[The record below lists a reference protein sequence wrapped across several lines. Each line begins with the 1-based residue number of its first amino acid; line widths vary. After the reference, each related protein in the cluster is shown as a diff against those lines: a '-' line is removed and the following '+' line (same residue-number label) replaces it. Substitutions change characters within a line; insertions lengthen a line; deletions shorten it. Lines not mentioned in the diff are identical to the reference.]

1 MASLNLMLILNIYC
15 IVHLLDYSLVFPL
28 REPLSVRKSAAAHFY
43 SFFRLFSLSLFSFF
57 KHFSLSLCSWFH
69 SSPGNRRPGS
79 ETNSFSSLIF
89 GIWRKVV
96 PVAQLV
102 ATWSTMHE
110 MCVSSE
116 YPCTMCCNSP
126 WMLSWWNWPPGQRR
140 LPWLSHFF
148 GLCLLGS
155 TGLVVGSSWWVGQ
168 DEANN
173 QYACWT
179 HHMASVF
186 RHLYPPWTSFYLT
199 NICVTWSQPRRARDA
214 KNGRCGR
221 YICAIFFSWF

>member
-28 REPLSVRKSAAAHFY
+28 REPLSVRKRAAAHFY
-43 SFFRLFSLSLFSFF
+43 SFFSLFSLSLFSFF

-110 MCVSSE
+110 MCASYE
-116 YPCTMCCNSP
+116 YRCTMCCNSP
-126 WMLSWWNWPPGQRR
+126 WKLSWWNWPPGQRR

-148 GLCLLGS
+148 GVCLLGS
-155 TGLVVGSSWWVGQ
+155 SRLVVGSSWWVGQ
-168 DEANN
+168 ESGWWNPVTA
-173 QYACWT
+173 
-179 HHMASVF
+179 F
-186 RHLYPPWTSFYLT
+186 LKI
-199 NICVTWSQPRRARDA
+199 ICYVQ
-214 KNGRCGR
+214 
-221 YICAIFFSWF
+221 